1 MGGELMFNKKYLK
14 TIIFAA
20 ILSIEVIGLT
30 GCNSSKK
37 EIKIPVTVGEYPNS
51 QNTVRLENGDAV
63 EDIEDIGDGWI
74 KFKSNGKTLTCPKD
88 KLERSY

>member
-1 MGGELMFNKKYLK
+1 MLNRKYLK
-14 TIIFAA
+14 AIIFAT
-20 ILSIEVIGLT
+20 ILSIGVIGLT
-30 GCNSSKK
+30 GCNSSNNSSKK

-51 QNTVRLENGDAV
+51 QNTVELEKGDTV
-63 EDIEDIGDGWI
+63 EDVEDIGDGWI